1 MQVASVTC
9 WPLIVPTMLRIS
21 SLNASRFGRPT
32 SASGQKCGPTRIFV
46 FAVAHLLI
54 CRQGHLVEPDIVRF
68 FSVITVHLKCDVDL
82 LQRPIGL
89 VIEIRVDVVGL
100 IPN

>member
-9 WPLIVPTMLRIS
+9 WPLIFPTMLRIS

-32 SASGQKCGPTRIFV
+32 SASGQKCGPTRIFI

-54 CRQGHLVEPDIVRF
+54 RGQSHLVEPDIVGF
-68 FSVITVHLKCDVDL
+68 FSVVAVHLECDVDL
-82 LQRPIGL
+82 LQGPISL
-89 VIEIRVDVVGL
+89 VIEISVDVVGL
-100 IPN
+100 ISN